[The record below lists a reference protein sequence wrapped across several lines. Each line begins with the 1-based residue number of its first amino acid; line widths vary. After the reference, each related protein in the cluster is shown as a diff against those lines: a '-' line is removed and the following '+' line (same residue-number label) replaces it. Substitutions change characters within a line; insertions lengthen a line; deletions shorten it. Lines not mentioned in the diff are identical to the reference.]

1 VRQDRIDD
9 IRITESISDPSDLQI
24 VLALIDAQRIV
35 HGQHEFQIDAP
46 PFLSRGGTAE
56 DDNGGGETKRYP
68 IAESFPRNT

>member
-1 VRQDRIDD
+1 
-9 IRITESISDPSDLQI
+9 LQI
-24 VLALIDAQRIV
+24 VIALIDAQRIV